1 MPLEGVVDALLK
13 AHRALRPDGVLLDC
27 HPVAESLEARA
38 GHETTQLG
46 PLEYSPAFIRTI
58 ENADQ
63 ALTSLS
69 NEGTFLNQQQL
80 EYIVIAHF
88 SSFHEWE
95 EYWAGQA
102 EYYVPPEDG
111 LLENIR
117 QLLAEPGAELLL
129 HNQIKATCF
138 KKPT

>member
-1 MPLEGVVDALLK
+1 M
-13 AHRALRPDGVLLDC
+13 LDC
-27 HPVAESLEARA
+27 HPVAESLEARV
-38 GHETTQLG
+38 GQETTQLG

-63 ALTSLS
+63 ALTSLC
-69 NEGTFLNQQQL
+69 NNGTFLNQQQL
-80 EYIVIAHF
+80 EYVVSAHF
-88 SSFHEWE
+88 SSIDEWE

-111 LLENIR
+111 LFENMR

-129 HNQIKATCF
+129 HNQIKAICF
-138 KKPT
+138 TKPT